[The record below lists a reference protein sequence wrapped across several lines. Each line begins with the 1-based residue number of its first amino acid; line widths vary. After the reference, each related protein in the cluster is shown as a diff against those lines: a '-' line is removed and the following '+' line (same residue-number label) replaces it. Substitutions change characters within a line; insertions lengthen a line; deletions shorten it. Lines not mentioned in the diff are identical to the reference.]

1 VTGGKQPNRGSG
13 HSRDKISSRRR
24 DIQLGPPRR
33 GAPVEFTGG
42 GLCVSSQ
49 TQRAPAAYFA
59 SRVRDLAPSP
69 TLAVSDR
76 ARQLKAQGID
86 VIDLGGGDPDF
97 ITPEHIRAAATE
109 AMNAGDTHYVASA
122 GIPSLRKAIAD
133 KLRADNG
140 IEVDPNGG
148 VIVTPGGKQALF
160 EAALALVEPGVDVMI
175 PEPAWVSYGPMVELA
190 GGTAVPVSLNPDD
203 NWRLTLEAL
212 SEAWTPETRVL
223 LINSPNNPTGR
234 VFDEAELAAIATF
247 AQEQDLLV
255 FSDEMYEKILYDGQR
270 HTSIATLPGMAERTL
285 VFNGL
290 SKAYAMTGWRLGYVA
305 GPQPFMQQ
313 IEKVHSHSVT
323 CATSFVQKAGVVALN
338 GPQEF
343 ISQMVAAW
351 DRRRRNLAER
361 LNAVNGV
368 SCPLV
373 EGAFYAFADIRGT
386 GMTSTQ
392 AADLFL
398 QEAHVAVTPGVA
410 FGAAGEGHI
419 RLSFATSD
427 DLLEDAADR
436 IGRVLGL
443 SPA

>member
-1 VTGGKQPNRGSG
+1 
-13 HSRDKISSRRR
+13 
-24 DIQLGPPRR
+24 
-33 GAPVEFTGG
+33 
-42 GLCVSSQ
+42 VSSQ
-49 TQRAPAAYFA
+49 TQRAPAAFFT

-69 TLAVSDR
+69 TLAVSER
-76 ARQLKAQGID
+76 ARQLKSQGID

-122 GIPSLRKAIAD
+122 GIPSLRQAIAD

-140 IEVDPNGG
+140 IEVEPTGG

-160 EAALALVEPGVDVMI
+160 EAALAFVETGVDVLI
-175 PEPAWVSYGPMVELA
+175 PEPAWVSYVPMVELS
-190 GGTAVPVSLNPDD
+190 GGNAVPVPLDPDN
-203 NWRLTLEAL
+203 NWRLTGEAL
-212 SEAWTPETRVL
+212 AGAWTPATRIL

-234 VFDEAELAAIATF
+234 VLDEVELDAIATF
-247 AQEQDLLV
+247 ARERDLLV

-305 GPQPFMQQ
+305 GPRPYLQQ

-343 ISQMVAAW
+343 IGQMVTAW
-351 DRRRRNLAER
+351 DRRRQDLAER
-361 LNAVNGV
+361 LNAVNGI

-373 EGAFYAFADIRGT
+373 EGAFYAFVDIRGT
-386 GMTSTQ
+386 GMTSTE
-392 AADLFL
+392 AAELFL

-410 FGAAGEGHI
+410 FGAAGEGHV

-427 DLLEDAADR
+427 DLLEVAADR
-436 IGRVLGL
+436 IGQVLGL
-443 SPA
+443 KPA

>member
-1 VTGGKQPNRGSG
+1 MVLRR
-13 HSRDKISSRRR
+13 SRQRSW
-24 DIQLGPPRR
+24 GEPR
-33 GAPVEFTGG
+33 
-42 GLCVSSQ
+42 VSSQ
-49 TQRAPAAYFA
+49 TQRAPGAFFT

-97 ITPEHIRAAATE
+97 ITPEHIRAAAAE
-109 AMNAGDTHYVASA
+109 AMNPGETHYVAST

-133 KLRADNG
+133 KLCADNG

-160 EAALALVEPGVDVMI
+160 EATLAFVEAGVDVLI
-175 PEPAWVSYGPMVELA
+175 PEPAWVSYDPMVELA
-190 GGTAVPVSLNPDD
+190 GGTVVPVPLSADN
-203 NWRLTLEAL
+203 NWRLTTEAL
-212 SEAWTPETRVL
+212 SDAWAPASRVL

-234 VFDEAELAAIATF
+234 VFADAELAAIAEF
-247 AQEQDLLV
+247 ALERDLLV

-270 HTSIATLPGMAERTL
+270 HTSIATLAGMAERTL

-305 GPQPFMQQ
+305 GPRAYLEQ

-323 CATSFVQKAGVVALN
+323 CATSFVQKAGVTALT
-338 GPQEF
+338 GPQGF
-343 ISQMVAAW
+343 IGEMVSAW
-351 DRRRRNLAER
+351 DRRRQNLADA
-361 LNAVNGV
+361 LNAVNGIN
-368 SCPLV
+368 CPLV
-373 EGAFYAFADIRGT
+373 EGAFYAFADVRGT

-398 QEAHVAVTPGVA
+398 QESHVAVTPGVA
-410 FGAAGEGHI
+410 FGAAGEGHV

-436 IGRVLGL
+436 IGQALGL
-443 SPA
+443 RQA

>member
-1 VTGGKQPNRGSG
+1 
-13 HSRDKISSRRR
+13 
-24 DIQLGPPRR
+24 
-33 GAPVEFTGG
+33 
-42 GLCVSSQ
+42 VSSQ
-49 TQRAPAAYFA
+49 TQRAAADFFTR
-59 SRVRDLAPSP
+59 RVRDLAPSP
-69 TLAVSDR
+69 TIAVSDR
-76 ARQLKAQGID
+76 ARQLKAEGID

-122 GIPSLRKAIAD
+122 GIPTLRKAIAD
-133 KLRADNG
+133 KLRTDNG
-140 IEVDPNGG
+140 IEVDANGG
-148 VIVTPGGKQALF
+148 VVVTPGGKQALF
-160 EAALALVEPGVDVMI
+160 EAVLAFVESGVDVMI

-190 GGTAVPVSLNPDD
+190 GGTAVPVPLDPDD
-203 NWRLTLEAL
+203 NWRLAGDVLAD
-212 SEAWTPETRVL
+212 AWTPASRIL

-234 VFDEAELAAIATF
+234 VLDDAELAAIAAF
-247 AQEQDLLV
+247 AQERDLLI

-305 GPQPFMQQ
+305 GPRPYLQQ

-323 CATSFVQKAGVVALN
+323 CATSFVQKAGVVALT

-343 ISQMVAAW
+343 IGEMVSAW

-361 LNAVNGV
+361 LNAVNGIT
-368 SCPLV
+368 CPLV

-398 QEAHVAVTPGVA
+398 REAHVAVTPGVA
-410 FGAAGEGHI
+410 FGASGEGHV

-427 DLLEDAADR
+427 DLLEAAADR
-436 IGRVLGL
+436 IGRVLGRK
-443 SPA
+443 PA

>member
-1 VTGGKQPNRGSG
+1 
-13 HSRDKISSRRR
+13 
-24 DIQLGPPRR
+24 
-33 GAPVEFTGG
+33 
-42 GLCVSSQ
+42 VSSQ

-97 ITPEHIRAAATE
+97 ITPEHIRAAAIE

-122 GIPSLRKAIAD
+122 GIPGLRQAIAD
-133 KLRADNG
+133 KLRTDNG

-160 EAALALVEPGVDVMI
+160 EAALAFVEPGVDVMI

-190 GGTAVPVSLNPDD
+190 GGTPVPVALDPDD
-203 NWRLTLEAL
+203 SWRLTIEAL
-212 SEAWTPETRVL
+212 TEAWTPAARIL

-234 VFDEAELAAIATF
+234 VLDDTELAAIATF
-247 AQEQDLLV
+247 AQERDLLV
-255 FSDEMYEKILYDGQR
+255 FSDEMYEKILYDGHR
-270 HTSIATLPGMAERTL
+270 HTSIATLPGLAERTL

-305 GPQPFMQQ
+305 GPKPFLQQ

-343 ISQMVAAW
+343 IGEMVAAW

-361 LNAVNGV
+361 LNSVNGV
-368 SCPLV
+368 NCPLV

-392 AADLFL
+392 AAERFL

-410 FGAAGEGHI
+410 FGAAGEGHV

-436 IGRVLGL
+436 IGQVLGL
-443 SPA
+443 KAA

>member
-1 VTGGKQPNRGSG
+1 
-13 HSRDKISSRRR
+13 
-24 DIQLGPPRR
+24 
-33 GAPVEFTGG
+33 
-42 GLCVSSQ
+42 VSSQ
-49 TQRAPAAYFA
+49 TQRAAADFVA

-76 ARQLKAQGID
+76 ARQLKSQGID

-97 ITPEHIRAAATE
+97 ITPEHIRAAATD

-122 GIPSLRKAIAD
+122 GIPGLRKAIAD
-133 KLRADNG
+133 KLRTDNG
-140 IEVDPNGG
+140 IEVDANGG
-148 VIVTPGGKQALF
+148 VVVTPGGKQALF
-160 EAALALVEPGVDVMI
+160 EATLAFIEADVDVMI

-190 GGTAVPVSLNPDD
+190 GGTVVPVPLDPDD

-212 SEAWTPETRVL
+212 SAAWTPASRIL

-234 VFDEAELAAIATF
+234 VLDDEELDAIAAF
-247 AQEQDLLV
+247 AQERDLLV

-270 HTSIATLPGMAERTL
+270 HTSIATLPGLAERTL

-305 GPQPFMQQ
+305 GPRPYLEQ

-323 CATSFVQKAGVVALN
+323 CATSFVQKAGVVALT

-343 ISQMVAAW
+343 IGEMVSAW

-361 LNAVNGV
+361 LNAFAGIN
-368 SCPLV
+368 CPLV

-410 FGAAGEGHI
+410 FGAAGEGHV
-419 RLSFATSD
+419 RLSFATGD
-427 DLLEDAADR
+427 DLLEAAADR
-436 IGRVLGL
+436 IGQVLGL
-443 SPA
+443 RPA

>member
-1 VTGGKQPNRGSG
+1 M
-13 HSRDKISSRRR
+13 
-24 DIQLGPPRR
+24 
-33 GAPVEFTGG
+33 
-42 GLCVSSQ
+42 SSQ
-49 TQRAPAAYFA
+49 TQRAPTAYFA
-59 SRVRDLAPSP
+59 SRVRNLSPSP

-97 ITPEHIRAAATE
+97 ITPEHIRAAAID

-122 GIPSLRKAIAD
+122 GIPSLRKAIAE
-133 KLRADNG
+133 KLRSDNG
-140 IEVDPNGG
+140 VEVDPNGG

-160 EAALALVEPGVDVMI
+160 EAALTFVERGVEVMI

-190 GGTAVPVSLNPDD
+190 GGTPVPVTLNPDD
-203 NWRLTLEAL
+203 KWRLTSEAL
-212 SEAWTPETRVL
+212 ADAWTPAARIL

-234 VFDEAELAAIATF
+234 VLDDVELAAIAAF
-247 AQEQDLLV
+247 AQERDLLV

-305 GPQPFMQQ
+305 GPQPFLQQ

-323 CATSFVQKAGVVALN
+323 CATSFVQKAGVVALT

-343 ISQMVAAW
+343 IGQMVSAW
-351 DRRRRNLAER
+351 DRRRRNLADR
-361 LNAVNGV
+361 LNAVKGV

-373 EGAFYAFADIRGT
+373 EGAFYAFVDIRGT

-410 FGAAGEGHI
+410 FGASGEGHV

-427 DLLEDAADR
+427 ELLEDAADR
-436 IGRVLGL
+436 IGQVLSL
-443 SPA
+443 RSA